1 MRTVRAFTLAVAGVC
16 LLGTAGWMAAQMPP
30 QIPRNI
36 QLKSIQLGNL
46 KAIQMEA
53 PAAVKLALPQKKAMN
68 LQHLQSVMS
77 YRGLIPMMQ
86 LKGGKQIAL
95 MPVEEQPVTTVA
107 VSPTKMQIRNPGII
121 VKEPVTKVNPG
132 IAGSRIPSSV
142 IQRMITSL
150 SDHRSCQTA
159 IRDQGDRGTCTAF
172 ASVAAIEAFEK
183 CKKGV
188 SVDLSENDA
197 YHVSMQ
203 NESKIC
209 KTDLG
214 TATYMTA
221 QYLTT
226 GRICEETQ
234 MPYTML
240 GGVPVNDGSHVPA
253 GCQSGAR
260 FGFTDTQLVMGTN
273 FGGPAVD
280 NANNPTYLESVI
292 NSGYNMVY
300 GLYVAGTD
308 WSDGS
313 AETGVVD
320 VQTMNGAPA
329 PSVGGHAMLLVGF
342 DHAGNY
348 FIFKNSWSAS
358 HGHAGYFYLSYDY
371 IRTYG
376 KYGYIVKGVA
386 D

>member
-1 MRTVRAFTLAVAGVC
+1 
-16 LLGTAGWMAAQMPP
+16 
-30 QIPRNI
+30 
-36 QLKSIQLGNL
+36 
-46 KAIQMEA
+46 
-53 PAAVKLALPQKKAMN
+53 MN
-68 LQHLQSVMS
+68 LQHLQSVLT
-77 YRGLIPMMQ
+77 YRGIIPVLQ
-86 LKGGKQIAL
+86 LKSGKQIAL
-95 MPVEEQPVTTVA
+95 LPLEEPVIASAA
-107 VSPTKMQIRNPGII
+107 VSQKLQIRNPALI
-121 VKEPVTKVNPG
+121 VKEPAARVKPG
-132 IAGSRIPSSV
+132 ITGSRIPGSV
-142 IQRMITSL
+142 IQQMITSM

-172 ASVAAIEAFEK
+172 ASVAGIEAFEK

-188 SVDLSENDA
+188 TADLSENNA

-203 NESKIC
+203 NEGKIC
-209 KTDLG
+209 KSDPG

-226 GRICEETQ
+226 GRICEESQ

-240 GGVPVNDGSHVPA
+240 GGVPANDAGHVPA
-253 GCQSGAR
+253 GCQGAER

-292 NSGYNMVY
+292 NSGYNIVY

-313 AETGVVD
+313 AESGVVD